1 MATRRT
7 NIVNSYVSKLKTI
20 TELGGFNVFREYKYL
35 DEVNDFPTITLLPQ
49 AEQRIGCGDGRKL
62 ARLDIV
68 IRGYVQSEDTSLE
81 LAEALGANIESA
93 TNEFRFE
100 QQANGVAD
108 ARVVSFKT
116 DEGLFDPY
124 GIADQQVQILY
135 EVEAN
140 L

>member
-7 NIVNSYVSKLKTI
+7 NIVNAYVEKLKTI
-20 TELGGFNVFREYKYL
+20 SDLGGFNVFREFKYL
-35 DEVNDFPTITLLPQ
+35 DDINDFPTIALLPRV
-49 AEQRIGCGDGRKL
+49 EQRLTIGAGRKL
-62 ARLDIV
+62 ARLDIS

-81 LAEALGANIESA
+81 LAEALGANVESA
-93 TNEFRFE
+93 TTEFASE

-108 ARVVSFKT
+108 ARVVSFRT

-124 GIADQQVQILY
+124 GVADQDVQILY
-135 EVEAN
+135 DVEAN

>member
-7 NIVNSYVSKLKTI
+7 NIVNAYVEKLKTI
-20 TELGGFNVFREYKYL
+20 SDLGGFNVFREFKYL
-35 DEVNDFPTITLLPQ
+35 DDINDFPTITLLPRV
-49 AEQRIGCGDGRKL
+49 EQRLTIGAGRKL
-62 ARLDIV
+62 ARLDIS

-81 LAEALGANIESA
+81 LAEALGANVESA
-93 TNEFRFE
+93 TTEFASE

-108 ARVVSFKT
+108 ARVVSFRT

-124 GIADQQVQILY
+124 GVDDQDVQILY
-135 EVEAN
+135 DVEAN

>member
-49 AEQRIGCGDGRKL
+49 AEQRIGFGDGRKL

>member
-1 MATRRT
+1 M
-7 NIVNSYVSKLKTI
+7 
-20 TELGGFNVFREYKYL
+20 
-35 DEVNDFPTITLLPQ
+35 
-49 AEQRIGCGDGRKL
+49 EQG
-62 ARLDIV
+62 
-68 IRGYVQSEDTSLE
+68 EDTSLE

>member
-7 NIVNSYVSKLKTI
+7 NIVNSYVEKLKDI
-20 TELGGFNVFREYKYL
+20 TDLGGFNVFREYKYL
-35 DEVNDFPTITLLPQ
+35 NEVNDFPTITLLPQ
-49 AEQRIGCGDGRKL
+49 AEQRISFGDGRKL
-62 ARLDIV
+62 ARLDI
-68 IRGYVQSEDTSLE
+68 ILRGYVRSEDTSID
-81 LAEALGANIESA
+81 LAEALGANVEAA
-93 TNEFRFE
+93 TNEFGTE
-100 QQANGVAD
+100 NQANGVAD

>member
-1 MATRRT
+1 MATRRS
-7 NIVNSYVSKLKTI
+7 NIVNAYVEKLKTV

-35 DEVNDFPTITLLPQ
+35 DEVNDFPTITLLPRV
-49 AEQRIGCGDGRKL
+49 EQRITFGAGRKL
-62 ARLDIV
+62 ARLDIS